1 MKSFYMFFA
10 SVIDG
15 AVSSDEICYRAIYKN
30 FVRTMNDRGRGS
42 GAHLF
47 YGVLAYK

>member
-1 MKSFYMFFA
+1 MALFHQTKIF
-10 SVIDG
+10 I
-15 AVSSDEICYRAIYKN
+15 RALYKK